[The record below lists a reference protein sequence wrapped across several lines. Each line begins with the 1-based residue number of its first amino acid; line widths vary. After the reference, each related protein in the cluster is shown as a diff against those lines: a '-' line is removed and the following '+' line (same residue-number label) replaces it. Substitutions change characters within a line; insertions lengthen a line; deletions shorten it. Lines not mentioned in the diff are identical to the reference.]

1 MLAPRQHPG
10 LGQSQPVILTL
21 DKLAAMPDNAPPS
34 LLGAFRPDA
43 PTHALPLMRMRVAC
57 GFPSPAEDFF
67 AAEDTLCLNQHCIS
81 NPPATFFAT
90 AEGESM
96 RDLGIEHGDTLV
108 IDRSIEPKHGDIVMV
123 LWEGGFMIK
132 RLAIRRQRFALYSGH
147 PDHPPIVV
155 PPDIE
160 LDVWGV
166 VTWSFKKQ
174 LRR

>member
-1 MLAPRQHPG
+1 MLLH
-10 LGQSQPVILTL
+10 QSQPVILIL
-21 DKLAAMPDNAPPS
+21 AKLAAMPHNVPPT
-34 LLGAFRPDA
+34 LLGAFSVTA
-43 PTHALPLMRMRVAC
+43 PTHALPLMRMRVSC

-67 AAEDTLCLNQHCIS
+67 SAEDTLCLNQHCIS

-90 AEGESM
+90 AEGDSM
-96 RDLGIEHGDTLV
+96 TGLGIDQGDTLV
-108 IDRSIEPKHGDIVMV
+108 IDRSIDPKHGDIVMV

-132 RLAIRRQRFALYSGH
+132 RLSMKHQRLALYSGH

-155 PPDIE
+155 TPDIE
-160 LDVWGV
+160 LDIWGV